1 MFKVILPYL
10 ITFAPVH
17 ILKHYSIWANIY
29 RGMDILEQTGRG
41 ADFFGLTHPVIQN
54 LIQSSPGAKRC
65 TNYKWVKFEISKTDT
80 NESVGTEMLQDPTI
94 GYDACRVALIK
105 GQSLFPDFLL
115 FFIISYQH
123 YAFLLFLYQHKA
135 KVNSTQYSLVFICS
149 RVFWYLF
156 LDIWFCKDLF
166 FSMFYILILHCVIL
180 IVFCILWKIFHP

>member
-1 MFKVILPYL
+1 MIKVILPYL

-17 ILKHYSIWANIY
+17 ILKHYSICANIY

-115 FFIISYQH
+115 FFYYLLSTLCISIIS
-123 YAFLLFLYQHKA
+123 
-135 KVNSTQYSLVFICS
+135 VSTQSKGKLYTIFPCFYLQQGLLIFIFRYLVLQRFI
-149 RVFWYLF
+149 
-156 LDIWFCKDLF
+156 F
-166 FSMFYILILHCVIL
+166 FYVLYN
-180 IVFCILWKIFHP
+180 